1 VKDYGRFSVKDFIM
15 DEYFQLWVFNPVGNI
30 DAYWQRWLD
39 ENPDK
44 RSDVEE
50 ARMTLQRLNFSS
62 FELPSEDVSYV
73 WNKIRSHNG
82 DAVTTP
88 KGFFGKRLV
97 WYSSA
102 ASILLL
108 GISTFF
114 WRTPSTDVEYRTAFG
129 ETKIVTLPDSSTVIL
144 NSNSSLRLK
153 SAWKSTTPREVWLD
167 GEAFFS
173 VIHKKNNQPFKVKP
187 GEDVAIEV
195 LGTTFNVYHRDE
207 TKIVLNSGRIQLS
220 LPDVESGEKIM
231 MKPGELVEYD
241 EKKFVRRKVD
251 PKVYTAWTEKNLV
264 LNRTSLRELLHMI
277 KDNYGID
284 VEVKES
290 LLNQTISGSMPVTD
304 SEGLLHQIAK
314 AFQLRVVK
322 EESRVYMKESHD
334 IQ

>member
-1 VKDYGRFSVKDFIM
+1 M

-30 DAYWQRWLD
+30 DAYWQNWLD

-50 ARMTLQRLNFSS
+50 ARSTLLRLNFAS
-62 FELPSEDVSYV
+62 FDLPSEDVSYV

-82 DAVTTP
+82 DVVAP
-88 KGFFGKRLV
+88 AKGFFGKRIV

-108 GISTFF
+108 AISSFF
-114 WRTPSTDVEYRTAFG
+114 WTTPPTGIEYRTAFG
-129 ETKIVTLPDSSTVIL
+129 ETKIITLPDSSTVIL
-144 NSNSSLRLK
+144 NSNSLLRLK

-220 LPDVESGEKIM
+220 LPDVQSGEKIM

-241 EKKFVRRKVD
+241 EKKFVKRKVD

-314 AFQLRVVK
+314 AFQLKVVK
-322 EESRVYMKESHD
+322 EESKVYMRESHD